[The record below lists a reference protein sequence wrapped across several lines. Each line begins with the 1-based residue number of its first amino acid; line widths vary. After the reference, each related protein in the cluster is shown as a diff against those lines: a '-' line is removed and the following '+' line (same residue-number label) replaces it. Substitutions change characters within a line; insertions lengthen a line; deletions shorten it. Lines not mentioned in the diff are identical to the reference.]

1 MPKKPLRFAV
11 VGGGIIGVAVARE
24 LTNRLD
30 GASVTVYEKED
41 KLAYH
46 QTGHNSGVVMPV
58 STTSPGGSRP
68 RCAAAEW
75 TF

>member
-1 MPKKPLRFAV
+1 MPKNPLRCAV

-24 LTNRLD
+24 LINRLD

-46 QTGHNSGVVMPV
+46 QTGHNSGVVHA
-58 STTSPGGSRP
+58 GLY
-68 RCAAAEW
+68 
-75 TF
+75 